1 MFNGAKV
8 FDDYGHH
15 PTEIM
20 ATVNGIKNK
29 KYNESW
35 VVFEAHTYSRLQ
47 AHLKEFASALI
58 NFDHIIIIDTYAA
71 RETNVYN
78 ITEEDLIK
86 EINNLGKDAIH
97 IKEHNDVVNYLKNNV
112 KNNDLILTLGAGNVT
127 KIATLLVK

>member
-1 MFNGAKV
+1 MEYIAIIAPIKKPEDIESFIPHTLCRDFYVYHHKFFNNY
-8 FDDYGHH
+8 DYIQKFINTAHSNNCR
-15 PTEIM
+15 IY
-20 ATVNGIKNK
+20 VNFKH
-29 KYNESW
+29 S
-35 VVFEAHTYSRLQ
+35 
-47 AHLKEFASALI
+47 
-58 NFDHIIIIDTYAA
+58 
-71 RETNVYN
+71 